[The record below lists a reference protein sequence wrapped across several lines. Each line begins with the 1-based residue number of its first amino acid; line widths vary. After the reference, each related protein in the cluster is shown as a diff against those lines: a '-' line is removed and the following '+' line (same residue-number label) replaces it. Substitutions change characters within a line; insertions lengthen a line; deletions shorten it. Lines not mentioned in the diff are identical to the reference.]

1 MDGHTPTLPDRW
13 VTEVNGCEVSFGEG
27 TLSELGAVVRRL
39 GGERVLLVTDP
50 GLEEA
55 GHADRAVASLN
66 AEGCRVTV
74 FDQVEENPTSEH
86 VEEGARVARLAET
99 DLLVGLGGGSAMD
112 CAKGINFLVSNGGRM
127 EDYWGFGK
135 APRPML
141 PSVGV
146 PTTAGTGSEAQ
157 SYALISQ
164 VETHRKMACGDPKAR
179 FRGVVLDPQVL
190 RTVPRDVMAVSG
202 FDAIAHAVES
212 HVCTRRN
219 PISQLLSREAWH
231 LLSRS
236 FRRVMEEAEDAGAR
250 SDMLLG
256 AFLAGAA
263 IEKSMLG
270 LAHSCANPLTARFGV
285 VHGGAVGLMLPSV
298 VRFNAVAAEGLYGEL
313 LAAAGLST
321 NGQGNAGRLSAELES
336 LRESAGLPVRLQE
349 VGVESGALAT
359 LAAEAAVQWTAQF
372 NPRPAAADDLKRLY
386 ETAF

>member
-1 MDGHTPTLPDRW
+1 MADPSATFAAHW
-13 VTEVNGCEVSFGEG
+13 VTEVNGCEVTFGEG
-27 TLSELGAVVRRL
+27 SLGDLGSVVRRL
-39 GGERVLLVTDP
+39 GGRRVLLVTDP

-55 GHADRAVASLN
+55 GHADKAVASL
-66 AEGCRVTV
+66 AEEGCQVTV

-86 VEEGARVARLAET
+86 VESGARAARDSQA
-99 DLLVGLGGGSAMD
+99 DFLVGLGGGSAMD

-135 APRPML
+135 ASKPML
-141 PSVGV
+141 PSLGV

-164 VETHRKMACGDPKAR
+164 AETHRKMACGDPKAR
-179 FRGVVLDPQVL
+179 FRGVILDPDVL
-190 RTVPRDVMAVSG
+190 RTVPREVMAVSG

-219 PISQLLSREAWH
+219 PISQLLSKEAWH

-236 FRRVMEEAEDAGAR
+236 FGTVMKTAEDAKAR

-298 VRFNAVAAEGLYGEL
+298 VRFNAVAVEELYGEL
-313 LAAAGLST
+313 LAAAGLSA
-321 NGQGNAGRLSAELES
+321 NGQGHARRLSTELES
-336 LRESAGLPVRLQE
+336 LRECANLPTALRHLGIEASALE
-349 VGVESGALAT
+349 ILASE
-359 LAAEAAVQWTAQF
+359 AAEQWTAQF
-372 NPRPAAADDLKRLY
+372 NPRPAGAEDLKRLY
-386 ETAF
+386 ESAF